1 MPIEQRLFGGLQE
14 TLHPQRLLIIE
25 TNKRRFRQIVC
36 YCRIRHETPKDPSAL
51 CFPNLFTNSTLHHSF
66 LDGVSLVMI
75 LVFQLY
81 LLTKSFIIVL
91 WLRLVKNGVPLF
103 SKFIIPLFFIHCFLD
118 EVM

>member
-81 LLTKSFIIVL
+81 LLMKSFIIVL
-91 WLRLVKNGVPLF
+91 WLRLGKGCPFVFQIYLPTLL
-103 SKFIIPLFFIHCFLD
+103 FIIVSWIG
-118 EVM
+118 